1 MIILQTIS
9 DAISGEQVEDP
20 KTVKHCDRCE
30 RVSYSYWAMMTIMPT
45 PSSIATTSITVC
57 LREEP
62 SSSSG
67 ITDTVAM

>member
-1 MIILQTIS
+1 MTRL
-9 DAISGEQVEDP
+9 VENKWKIP
-20 KTVKHCDRCE
+20 KRLNIATG
-30 RVSYSYWAMMTIMPT
+30 VSYSYWAMMTIMPT
-45 PSSIATTSITVC
+45 PSNIATTSITVC